1 MAEKTKT
8 CDVCGAEI
16 AASAKTCPSCGG
28 KNKKPVYKKWWF
40 WVLVLVVV
48 AAIAAGTGGK
58 EDGQP
63 SGNTGKTDGGQ
74 QQEAVSYT
82 HYNVTEL
89 FDAL

>member
-40 WVLVLVVV
+40 WGLVLVV
-48 AAIAAGTGGK
+48 GGYCRRYR
-58 EDGQP
+58 QQ
-63 SGNTGKTDGGQ
+63 GGWT
-74 QQEAVSYT
+74 AVR
-82 HYNVTEL
+82 
-89 FDAL
+89 